1 MTGIVSNAGRP
12 DGVRLDVRT
21 AALILVVAIGLSA
34 CGGGGSEP
42 AAETA
47 SPPAEPEPVA
57 SPLPGGSA
65 STICSGETMP
75 IPQYALTVAFDSLWV
90 ACRTEGAVLR
100 VDAETGEVVARIPAE
115 GAVSLAADDT
125 SVWAVFRELGELYR
139 IDPQTN
145 EVAESVSL
153 FHDTPYIWAEAG
165 AVWLGYG
172 DGTEIGRLDPETMK
186 VVARVPSAT
195 GRPTSSPTATLL
207 LVVCHRDHTLWRL
220 DPATNAAEK
229 LSDLPGDTPERLT
242 LAAGSLWATG
252 RGTDLLRIDPATG
265 ETLETIETGV
275 GGIELAAIDGTIWV
289 AVAEPEADRQGLPE
303 LERLVPID
311 AESGELG
318 DAVLPTEPVSVTGM
332 ATDGTAFWIADVV
345 GGRLTR
351 AG

>member
-1 MTGIVSNAGRP
+1 M
-12 DGVRLDVRT
+12 
-21 AALILVVAIGLSA
+21 
-34 CGGGGSEP
+34 
-42 AAETA
+42 
-47 SPPAEPEPVA
+47 
-57 SPLPGGSA
+57 
-65 STICSGETMP
+65 
-75 IPQYALTVAFDSLWV
+75 
-90 ACRTEGAVLR
+90 
-100 VDAETGEVVARIPAE
+100 
-115 GAVSLAADDT
+115 
-125 SVWAVFRELGELYR
+125 
-139 IDPQTN
+139 
-145 EVAESVSL
+145 
-153 FHDTPYIWAEAG
+153 
-165 AVWLGYG
+165 
-172 DGTEIGRLDPETMK
+172 
-186 VVARVPSAT
+186 

-242 LAAGSLWATG
+242 VAAGSLWATG

-332 ATDGTAFWIADVV
+332 ATDGKALWIADVV

>member
-42 AAETA
+42 AAETV

-100 VDAETGEVVARIPAE
+100 VEAETGEVVARIPAE

-139 IDPQTN
+139 IDPETN
-145 EVAESVSL
+145 EVADSVSL

-165 AVWLGYG
+165 VVWLGYG

-186 VVARVPSAT
+186 VVARVPV
-195 GRPTSSPTATLL
+195 GDGTSDIVADGDSL
-207 LVVCHRDHTLWRL
+207 LVVCHRDHTLWRV
-220 DPATNAAEK
+220 DPATNTAEK

-252 RGTDLLRIDPATG
+252 AAPTSSASTRRRGRRWRQSRPASAASSSPRSTARSGLRSRSRRPTARACPSSSASSRSTPRAANSATRCFR
-265 ETLETIETGV
+265 
-275 GGIELAAIDGTIWV
+275 
-289 AVAEPEADRQGLPE
+289 PSR
-303 LERLVPID
+303 
-311 AESGELG
+311 
-318 DAVLPTEPVSVTGM
+318 
-332 ATDGTAFWIADVV
+332 
-345 GGRLTR
+345 
-351 AG
+351 